1 MVATLVLSVAAP
13 CAALCAKTST
23 GSTLVLAPWETS
35 PLVANFTYRVNGAT
49 CPPDGEVTNSVTLN
63 GSASGGLPP
72 YTFSWALPTGSAVG
86 PEVNT
91 TTTYG
96 GNNSVTLT
104 VADSTDL
111 TATHTEL
118 IPVEV
123 PPCTRPIDAAGSV
136 QVLEIALGILV
147 AAGSFGIGV
156 ILWRRGRR
164 RKSPGRAPG
173 DENRAS

>member
-1 MVATLVLSVAAP
+1 MVAALVLSVAAP
-13 CAALCAKTST
+13 SVALCAKTST
-23 GSTLVLAPWETS
+23 GSTLVLVPWETS

-72 YTFSWALPTGSAVG
+72 YTYSWALPTGSAVG

-96 GNNSVTLT
+96 DNNSVTLT
-104 VADSTDL
+104 VADSSDL
-111 TATHTEL
+111 TATHTEVL
-118 IPVEV
+118 PVEV
-123 PPCTRPIDAAGSV
+123 PPCAPPFDAAGSV

-156 ILWRRGRR
+156 VLWRRGRR
-164 RKSPGRAPG
+164 RKSPGLAPG